1 MCSWQGVLP
10 CHDFNREPTV
20 QENTMIRLKR
30 IYDPFS
36 RGDGKRVLVDRLW
49 PRGVKKENAHID
61 EWLKDI
67 APSDALRKW
76 FSHDP
81 SRWKEFKKRYHDEL
95 KDKKE
100 LLEGLLADSRKGTV
114 TLLFGAKDIEYN
126 NAAVIKEVLAK
137 KS

>member
-1 MCSWQGVLP
+1 MAGRPALP
-10 CHDFNREPTV
+10 LSPTGTIRLRS
-20 QENTMIRLKR
+20 TMIKLKR

-36 RGDGKRVLVDRLW
+36 KEDGKRVLVDRLW

-81 SRWKEFKKRYHDEL
+81 SRWEEFKKKYNNEL
-95 KDKKE
+95 KDKNE
-100 LLEGLLADSRKGTV
+100 LLKELLADSRKGTV
-114 TLLFGAKDIEYN
+114 TLLFAAKDIGHN
-126 NAAVIKEVLAK
+126 NAVVIKEALAK
-137 KS
+137 K

>member
-1 MCSWQGVLP
+1 MK
-10 CHDFNREPTV
+10 
-20 QENTMIRLKR
+20 LKR

-36 RGDGKRVLVDRLW
+36 GGDGKRVLVDRLW
-49 PRGVKKENAHID
+49 PRGIKKENAHID

-100 LLEGLLADSRKGTV
+100 LLKQLLADSRKGTV
-114 TLLFGAKDIEYN
+114 TLLFGSKDIEHN
-126 NAAVIKEVLAK
+126 NAIVIKEVLAK

>member
-1 MCSWQGVLP
+1 
-10 CHDFNREPTV
+10 
-20 QENTMIRLKR
+20 MIRLKR

-49 PRGVKKENAHID
+49 PRGIKKENAHID

-100 LLEGLLADSRKGTV
+100 LLKQLLADSRKGTV
-114 TLLFGAKDIEYN
+114 TLLFGSKDIEHN
-126 NAAVIKEVLAK
+126 NAIVIKEVLAK